1 MKLVQKV
8 FPAKTTEFELTDVS
22 VRITTKS
29 LMSESSY
36 EVPLAELK
44 PTPSF
49 HRNIS
54 PLWLGIAVFFYL
66 FSAVALGGII
76 YPVEGTERLGFII
89 LFLVVFAF
97 AVRATMVFLN
107 TKMDVVLWSSA
118 LTGGAVIVMHRRRPT
133 SRHVDEFTEMI
144 VEKLR
149 GVRSS
154 EEEKPV

>member
-107 TKMDVVLWSSA
+107 TKMDVVLWFEVDPENWTGRIVNANSA
-118 LTGGAVIVMHRRRPT
+118 Q
-133 SRHVDEFTEMI
+133 
-144 VEKLR
+144 
-149 GVRSS
+149 RSPCQRNDVS
-154 EEEKPV
+154 TVPI